1 MAWNLASPGA
11 RFCIQDKT
19 WPGRSVNGERNGWRG
34 ALQEQ
39 FGNIGWQQLSEPVCV
54 PAAKKANLIL
64 GAPNTAHAAH
74 QKSDYPTALSV
85 ETASPWVHF

>member
-1 MAWNLASPGA
+1 MARQKCKWGEEWLERSPAGAVWEYWLAA
-11 RFCIQDKT
+11 AQ
-19 WPGRSVNGERNGWRG
+19 
-34 ALQEQ
+34 
-39 FGNIGWQQLSEPVCV
+39 SEPVCA

-85 ETASPWVHF
+85 ETASP